1 MYINI
6 LVLHGN
12 TCFICAMVKLECLEQ
27 MIQLQRYVSEM
38 DFFVQEWHPCKGYGP
53 VIQQSK
59 MVSNFLQM
67 DVKVYRLSRFPL
79 IIPFEGYKTMACV

>member
-1 MYINI
+1 M
-6 LVLHGN
+6 
-12 TCFICAMVKLECLEQ
+12 AKLECLEQ

-38 DFFVQEWHPCKGYGP
+38 DFFFYKNGIHVKGTDRS
-53 VIQQSK
+53 IQQSK